1 MGEKDKEIR
10 VMLSVL
16 VRVASWSWPANSH
29 AKLIQR
35 VVCIYCCCSCV
46 NGRVCLSDVPVWYS
60 STTTTATIRIALF
73 FSISFDFKKRNFF
86 PRLVYIFPKYFF
98 FVLDMKTPKPL
109 AVSSCSSITTHR
121 HCCAYHLGT
130 LLVLPCAV
138 YPNTL
143 LAMQMARFVSYTS
156 SHHWLSISAIWISGG
171 DGDEER
177 RPWK

>member
-1 MGEKDKEIR
+1 MA
-10 VMLSVL
+10 V
-16 VRVASWSWPANSH
+16 
-29 AKLIQR
+29 
-35 VVCIYCCCSCV
+35 Y
-46 NGRVCLSDVPVWYS
+46 VCLMYLCGIHQRQQQQQSGS
-60 STTTTATIRIALF
+60 RS
-73 FSISFDFKKRNFF
+73 FSRFLLILKNEISFRVLFTFF
-86 PRLVYIFPKYFF
+86 LNNFF

>member
-1 MGEKDKEIR
+1 MA
-10 VMLSVL
+10 V
-16 VRVASWSWPANSH
+16 
-29 AKLIQR
+29 
-35 VVCIYCCCSCV
+35 Y
-46 NGRVCLSDVPVWYS
+46 VCLMYLCGIHQRQQQQQSGS
-60 STTTTATIRIALF
+60 RS
-73 FSISFDFKKRNFF
+73 FSRFLLILKNEISF
-86 PRLVYIFPKYFF
+86 RLVYIFPKYFF

-121 HCCAYHLGT
+121 HCCAYHIGT

-143 LAMQMARFVSYTS
+143 LAMQMAWFVSYTS

>member
-1 MGEKDKEIR
+1 MT
-10 VMLSVL
+10 V
-16 VRVASWSWPANSH
+16 
-29 AKLIQR
+29 
-35 VVCIYCCCSCV
+35 Y
-46 NGRVCLSDVPVWYS
+46 VCLMYLCGIHQRQQQQQSGS
-60 STTTTATIRIALF
+60 RS
-73 FSISFDFKKRNFF
+73 FSRFLLILKNEISF
-86 PRLVYIFPKYFF
+86 RLVYIFPKYFF